1 MPDDLPAVVKWG
13 KQRFTGVRLRGGM
26 PVAELKRALQALSG
40 VPPERQKLCPGAWK
54 GALPDSGVLGEVLAL
69 KPGQTAL
76 TIMLVGAADEAPA
89 APAEPTTFTEDLT
102 PAEAEAA
109 GAAAEAAAM
118 AAAEGM
124 ITALPPSERAESV
137 GAPMSSLPVK
147 YSFLVHG
154 LAQDQIEESLRRRRG
169 SQGGALLDVCAM
181 TLGHELG
188 KAYVNAIATLAD
200 GTLASGLD
208 NGRIALWRHGRR
220 VKEAVHASPSAPS
233 PRC

>member
-1 MPDDLPAVVKWG
+1 M
-13 KQRFTGVRLRGGM
+13 
-26 PVAELKRALQALSG
+26 
-40 VPPERQKLCPGAWK
+40 
-54 GALPDSGVLGEVLAL
+54 LGEVLAL
-69 KPGQTAL
+69 RPGQTAL

-102 PAEAEAA
+102 PAEADAA
-109 GAAAEAAAM
+109 DAAAEAAAM

-124 ITALPPSERAESV
+124 ITALQLPPSERAESV

-169 SQGGALLDVCAM
+169 SRGGALLDVCAM

-220 VKEAVHASPSAPS
+220 VKEAVHASPIPCAVQLT
-233 PRC
+233 